1 MSPES
6 VLAVFTASI
15 LELWLA
21 IPLGLALGLNPV
33 IIALVAMAGSIVA
46 VLAVALSGAGL
57 RTRILKWRSKDGK
70 MPHNRW
76 YHIWNKYG
84 VVGLGL
90 TSPLIFGAPLGTAI
104 GIALGAKKEPLIIW
118 MSLGILIWSLG
129 LTWAGF
135 MGMLNL
141 QNFIH

>member
-1 MSPES
+1 MSLES
-6 VLAVFTASI
+6 VIAVFATSA

-33 IIALVAMAGSIVA
+33 IIAFASMAGSIFA
-46 VLAVALSGAGL
+46 VLVVALTGANL
-57 RTRILKWRSKDGK
+57 RNRILRWRYKNE
-70 MPHNRW
+70 PTQHHRW
-76 YHIWNKYG
+76 YQIWNKYG
-84 VVGLGL
+84 VMGLGL
-90 TSPLIFGAPLGTAI
+90 ISPLIFGAPLGTAV
-104 GIALGAKKEPLIIW
+104 GMALGAKKEKLVIW

-141 QNFIH
+141 QSFIQ

>member
-33 IIALVAMAGSIVA
+33 IIALVSMAGSIVA

>member
-33 IIALVAMAGSIVA
+33 IIALVSMAGSIVA

-129 LTWAGF
+129 LTWVEF

>member
-1 MSPES
+1 MSLES
-6 VLAVFTASI
+6 VIAVFATSA

-33 IIALVAMAGSIVA
+33 IIAFASMAGSIFA
-46 VLAVALSGAGL
+46 VLVVALTGANL
-57 RTRILKWRSKDGK
+57 RNSILRWRYKNEPT
-70 MPHNRW
+70 PHHRW
-76 YHIWNKYG
+76 YQIWNKYG
-84 VVGLGL
+84 VMGLGL
-90 TSPLIFGAPLGTAI
+90 ISPLIFGAPLGTAV
-104 GIALGAKKEPLIIW
+104 GMALGAKKEKLVIW

-141 QNFIH
+141 QSFIQ